1 MKRNFLLTVFA
12 LLGASSGA
20 AAQEAESIVIENTPI
35 SGKPFL
41 TTYTTGTLRTK
52 FEYQPSEG
60 NARFD
65 VRTARFGVGGTIMD
79 KFDYMM
85 EIDMSDEGKIKM
97 VNAWVGIDIY
107 SSGWRRKYTNEWTFN
122 IGYMRVPFSIDAH
135 RSPHTQLFANRS
147 FIAKQ
152 VGNVRDVGATLGW
165 KSDRWIP
172 INIQAGIFNG
182 SGLPDNLQ
190 TYWTRTFNYSAK
202 VQAGVLSGVNLVAG
216 FHTTKPGD
224 VRMYMYDAGV
234 TYTSE
239 RWLIEGE
246 YLRKEYS
253 AGAFDAVNSVD
264 AFVRYCIPF
273 RAKTMQRISFL
284 GRYDYLD
291 AHSNGI
297 AGANGAL
304 MVNDPARHRATAGIS
319 SSLGLP
325 FAADIR
331 LNYEKYFYRRGVI
344 PGPSD
349 HDKIVLELMAHF

>member
-1 MKRNFLLTVFA
+1 MKRVILLTVCAAAVFQ
-12 LLGASSGA
+12 A
-20 AAQEAESIVIENTPI
+20 AAQDSPNMVVKQTL
-35 SGKPFL
+35 L
-41 TTYTTGTLRTK
+41 TVKTTGTLRTK
-52 FEYQPSEG
+52 FEYQPGEG

-65 VRTARFGVGGTIMD
+65 VRTARFGVGGQIYERL
-79 KFDYMM
+79 DYMM

-97 VNAWVGIDIY
+97 VNAYVGAAIY
-107 SSGWRRKYTNEWTFN
+107 KGLSFN

-165 KSDRWIP
+165 KFGRGVP
-172 INIQAGIFNG
+172 VNIQAGLFNG

-190 TYWTRTFNYSAK
+190 TYWTRSFNYSAK
-202 VQAGVLSGVNLVAG
+202 VQAGVLPGVNLVAG
-216 FHTTKPGD
+216 YHTTKPRE

-234 TYTSE
+234 TFTSE
-239 RWLIEGE
+239 RWLVEGE

-253 AGAFDAVNSVD
+253 GRAFDAVNSID
-264 AFVRYCIPF
+264 AFVRYGIPLEGKAF
-273 RAKTMQRISFL
+273 ERISFL

-291 AHSNGI
+291 DHSTGI
-297 AGANGAL
+297 ADTDGAL
-304 MVNDPARHRATAGIS
+304 LVNDPARHRATAGVTF
-319 SSLGLP
+319 SLGLP
-325 FAADIR
+325 FTADIR
-331 LNYEKYFYRRGVI
+331 LNYEKYFYRGGPVA